1 MKIEEYQEQINLLK
15 QEQDETKRAQI
26 LMSLEQ
32 DYKAQLNTI
41 QETQENL
48 QQVTTERDNYAV
60 LNNKLWLERNNTS
73 ETETQTITEQNG
85 EKPVKRSYS
94 DLKF

>member
-26 LMSLEQ
+26 LMGLEQ

-60 LNNKLWLERNNTS
+60 LNNKLWLERNNAS
-73 ETETQTITEQNG
+73 ETITDENGEG
-85 EKPVKRSYS
+85 EKPKKRLYS

>member
-32 DYKAQLNTI
+32 DYKSQLHTI
-41 QETQENL
+41 QETQDNL
-48 QQVTTERDNYAV
+48 KKVTTERDNYAV
-60 LNNKLWLERNNTS
+60 LNNKLWLERNTS
-73 ETETQTITEQNG
+73 ETETITEQNG
-85 EKPVKRSYS
+85 EKPKKRLYS
-94 DLKF
+94 ELKF

>member
-26 LMSLEQ
+26 LMGLEQ

-60 LNNKLWLERNNTS
+60 LNNKLWLERNNSS
-73 ETETQTITEQNG
+73 ETETTTEQNG
-85 EKPVKRSYS
+85 EKPAKRLYS